1 MQYGSLLHTL
11 FYTSFATK
19 TEIKMKRKRDT
30 GGVLCVFLIA
40 VSYNVLV
47 NVNIQSHSAYV
58 AENTTTFISVNLYID
73 NKQEKK

>member
-1 MQYGSLLHTL
+1 M
-11 FYTSFATK
+11 
-19 TEIKMKRKRDT
+19 
-30 GGVLCVFLIA
+30 CFLIA

-47 NVNIQSHSAYV
+47 NVNIQSHSAYI

>member
-1 MQYGSLLHTL
+1 
-11 FYTSFATK
+11 
-19 TEIKMKRKRDT
+19 MKRKRDT

-47 NVNIQSHSAYV
+47 NVNIQSHSAYI
-58 AENTTTFISVNLYID
+58 AENTTTFINVNLYID